1 MWTLLLGVTFGL
13 LASSRSEQLKVNAR
27 SCSYARVFLV
37 EGESRHSLNF
47 DMAQTVCEQLNAT
60 LASAEQAE
68 EAFTADMETCR
79 YGWINNISIA
89 ILRHTPHQNC
99 AKNMTGFIIL
109 SHVKAEEKFD
119 ALCYDENVGPEKNCA
134 EAFQNA
140 SLEPSD
146 QDSDDEL
153 TPTLSATSPPTDP
166 DATND
171 NITQRVPLIDF
182 DQSPGSGMLP
192 FPEEAEAD
200 PTPPVGDPVE
210 VQPTAKNDSQSE
222 PPAPKGS
229 DVTPEPPIPRD
240 PKGNVQGPDGPEPK
254 KQEDSSTNWLV
265 ITLTILAVLAIL
277 LVCVAVAKRKRWCG
291 KSQTLMITSKD
302 GGEGNGATA
311 LASSSQAQEREQ
323 EMVTLMNKEKI
334 QENGNTEEFT
344 VIKLEETAD
353 KDQLA

>member
-27 SCSYARVFLV
+27 SCSYARVFHV

-47 DMAQTVCEQLNAT
+47 DMAQTVCEQLNTT
-60 LASAEQAE
+60 LASAEQAK
-68 EAFTADMETCR
+68 EAFTANMETCR

-134 EAFQNA
+134 EAFQNT

-166 DATND
+166 DATDD

-182 DQSPGSGMLP
+182 DQSTGSGMLP
-192 FPEEAEAD
+192 FPEEAD
-200 PTPPVGDPVE
+200 PTPTPPVGDPKE
-210 VQPTAKNDSQSE
+210 VQPTAKNDPQSE

-240 PKGNVQGPDGPEPK
+240 PNGKGPDGPEPK
-254 KQEDSSTNWLV
+254 KQEDSSRNWLV
-265 ITLTILAVLAIL
+265 ITLTILAVLTIL

-291 KSQTLMITSKD
+291 KRQTLMITSKD